1 MNLNNINLT
10 VLSEERISAIESTLE
25 EIKNLLQSTS
35 DDSIDDKW
43 IESKKVKQILGVS
56 QKTWQTYRD
65 KRLIPF
71 TQIGHKIY
79 VLKEDLDNFMNNYR
93 ISSRRK

>member
-1 MNLNNINLT
+1 MDKVNIT
-10 VLSEERISAIESTLE
+10 IIPEERIQAIESTLE

-35 DDSIDDKW
+35 TLDNIDEKW

>member
-1 MNLNNINLT
+1 MGNNINIT
-10 VLSEERISAIESTLE
+10 VIAEDRIQAIESTLE
-25 EIKNLLQSTS
+25 EIKNLLQAAPTT
-35 DDSIDDKW
+35 DIDDKW

-79 VLKEDLDNFMNNYR
+79 VLKEDLDNFMNNHR
-93 ISSRRK
+93 ISSKRK